1 MNQQLGKED
10 NQKKLASLSRSQLLS
25 SLDSQNTE
33 YIINEMLSTSYE
45 TWSGNSDNE
54 SQLSWPSGSGSW
66 LSFSSEA
73 ISSSSFLNS
82 VHRKRPSN
90 QKRFSHLMFE
100 TPPFS
105 SRKLLP
111 IRKMHVNKN
120 KNVRF
125 SSDHNFLRKS
135 KVTLENDDL
144 DLTPCPS
151 AHLYLPRNQIRL
163 LEENLRNQIP
173 SKSQPV
179 VKIKTTYQSSNF
191 AKLNQAPPYPSEE
204 TSWKREKMPQE
215 SLFHYQGDIG
225 PSVFFHPQTEVSVQ
239 TEAPGQAHDCNQAQ
253 NSINI
258 KTSIKVQ
265 DLSKFPNAYLG
276 KPFTTNFLDESP
288 PILSLRKDKTI
299 NPHILN
305 IMENINILNQ
315 EEEQKKSSIL
325 PSTCIPISAQT
336 RHKSG
341 ICSTDLRNTI
351 GPRVVSIKAR
361 KKSYSQLLN
370 IPGYGTLASR
380 KKLEWHIAKSESTCE
395 MNTWN
400 ALPDSVLKALQ
411 GSVPNSSFDD
421 HRIRT
426 NTDKPRDTR
435 IKFFPQVQSKKLPQ
449 KISYAQPLEKI
460 PRSVENKGEFRKST
474 DTSRCIS
481 KDSDIKKQ
489 KNKHY
494 GMIRTGL
501 TVNNKEK
508 GCLSYSNKTDFL
520 ALKQETQQP
529 KCVHQT
535 ALNSDS
541 FPKKFSFQ
549 PEYAN
554 EINDAI
560 YPESFKMSNSLG
572 KNITNKTDMP
582 EYECSR
588 TGKRLKLFNSR
599 QKTLQPRVVLKS
611 FLCSIFAPVKS
622 PLQREKQEKKEY
634 FEEDMN
640 RIMQDQSQGAEA
652 SLIEVKCEP
661 LFDSEKIA
669 NLQTAPYQ
677 EDKSLIKT
685 QLLVESD
692 SPRDS
697 MTQGNDAN
705 QQEWFTTK
713 LEGQPD
719 KKCSPITISK
729 SGSAINPG
737 VPSLE
742 QTPTEISE
750 DSKTPVCLLS
760 SEEIKRSLENHMKA
774 TNILHSIY
782 STVPNPSQIKI
793 KYVKIMEDKNNSVC
807 IPIICEEIKPSESK
821 VESGVDSKFS
831 NAPMTSPNTTKKQIV
846 ADFKNTIPSPEIKKS
861 DSCEVSEIDTSLTK
875 SDATSIEIL
884 SDVNSV
890 CCASGREEIKLPPET
905 QIKTEDF
912 SESNITSIPCP
923 CSAVTVQSVE
933 DIKETVTSSVCEEI
947 QKPPDDTSQSSDVCF
962 YNSPP
967 AEPNSLN
974 YEEKIKKSPRP
985 HKAKKDVLESIF
997 TCAPNKSSRKT
1008 KTVQVIAD
1016 MSNLVCS
1023 SVGEE
1028 MQKSFESSTISES
1041 SDMSISFPPEA
1052 KRKSVQ
1058 TLEDVKKSVCSPICD
1073 EIIKSLES
1081 HITEAVSNSID
1092 ASTRSPCSIKKKS
1105 VEVVL
1110 DLKKS
1115 LLSLSIPVESKRSL
1129 ESYIKTG
1136 GVTESRGTSIPVPFQ
1151 KRISQLASDMKN
1163 PSFPPSVCGEMLN
1176 SLGTHIKIPPERNWE
1191 IDRKRE
1197 KFPQEETFQ
1206 EKKGQEHVVA
1216 DIKKEMQA
1224 STYLNGRKKGQRIV
1238 IPGNFKSQ
1246 SCSISVLD
1254 RLTANEKTKLI
1265 FHFQKKR
1272 LELKQGRIHTIA
1284 IESYQKLPSL
1294 IKPCISK
1301 DAHSD
1306 RRVFPRCRKLKFMLQ
1321 EEIDSIEMNLKH
1333 KYLMFL
1339 LGLPINSRRSLKEI
1353 IPKVVTPI
1361 PEMIYQ
1367 KCTTKYIEKNVIVIK
1382 KEVREKLESHIRE
1395 KQKRRFS
1402 NSVMSSF
1409 PQSFFPSPPKNI
1421 YGPEEESSVKR
1432 VICSLFIEGETK
1444 RSLPCY
1450 LRKVTAEQK
1459 DVIPSKLMK
1468 CENTTKELCPVS
1480 SMKAVIVN
1488 KLNVTNYINENIK
1501 QAVEVNMQLRLN
1513 QKSSH
1518 TPAEPKGRLFPLVFQ
1533 RFTVNDLR
1541 KFVTHF
1547 LVKTL
1552 EIKMNMIPGVVEES
1566 IKMVDNEVQIK
1577 PRLESVYYTNK
1588 VKKPRSTKLP
1598 FMDPKSLHQIILN
1611 LQHKCL
1617 MTLLGLP
1624 VETQSPKLTMPP
1636 KYLPRPKLNKNRT
1649 TVHKVGNQVCFSID
1663 MEKLEQ
1669 HISFKKQNPY
1679 KIPPSIL
1686 KLLKSFLLSVCPSE
1700 YIPKAMDDRT
1710 ILGKTPSLNSSS
1722 IIFDSQCLTQKN
1734 RDDLSLRKRHKSL
1747 RKEKFNNHLKVSPKL
1762 SKTVPDPPKDA
1773 PTNIDNSE
1781 DSKVSCFQ
1789 KVEICPEPEKNT
1801 RKSPPTP
1808 KKVEFVT
1815 AQTNTD
1821 IVFDFHK
1828 TLPQKTENAPDFFEI
1843 HSDHSTSS
1851 EICDIFETKKG
1862 VKAKAESHSLKAL
1875 PQKTEVASPQ
1885 KTEVASPQKTEVA
1898 SSQKTDVNLQRQE
1911 NVQKPVQLKKS
1922 PPPPKKRVEVE
1933 KPSQKSVKLKKSP
1946 PPPKKKAEIE
1956 MPFQTPNVI
1965 FRTFKKSWENVP
1977 LSDGGPL
1984 RQDQKEMC
1992 FDIPFKLEEF
2002 ISLEKRSKTN
2012 QISTKTKPVYQK
2024 GDLFPQNIQV
2034 SERYNSL
2041 ITSSYNKAHQYRKKK
2056 LHPKINSPYWM
2067 SNSSLESQSMPY
2079 SLPREDRL
2087 SRKTRNHTSC
2097 PLASRT
2103 DPSIKLKLEAN
2114 DGKIILSVENKDGKK
2129 PNVDLS
2135 KENTMKPD
2143 HSYNFTESQ
2152 EKQKKQ
2158 EVYDSGFKSPG
2169 RHFLNKPKSILK
2181 QQEIDYFH
2189 FRRKNTQPFF
2199 YACTPADTPGNT
2211 SKTIRWNIP
2220 KNTSGQSKFRI
2231 PLVAKFSNP
2240 EKIWNSSKKFLES
2253 VSESFNLC
2261 PVHQK

>member
-1 MNQQLGKED
+1 MKNESTTWKRRY
-10 NQKKLASLSRSQLLS
+10 QKKLASLSRSQLLS
-25 SLDSQNTE
+25 SLDPQNTE

-100 TPPFS
+100 TLPYS

-179 VKIKTTYQSSNF
+179 IKIKTTYQSSNF

-204 TSWKREKMPQE
+204 TSYKREKMPQQ
-215 SLFHYQGDIG
+215 SLFHYQGDIR
-225 PSVFFHPQTEVSVQ
+225 PNIFFHPQTEVSVQ
-239 TEAPGQAHDCNQAQ
+239 TEAPGQAHDCNKTQ
-253 NSINI
+253 NSFNI
-258 KTSIKVQ
+258 QTSIKVQ
-265 DLSKFPNAYLG
+265 DLSNFPNAYFG
-276 KPFTTNFLDESP
+276 KQFTTNFLDESP
-288 PILSLRKDKTI
+288 PVLSLRKDKT
-299 NPHILN
+299 HILN
-305 IMENINILNQ
+305 IMENLKILKQ
-315 EEEQKKSSIL
+315 EEEQKKRSML

-336 RHKSG
+336 RHKNG
-341 ICSTDLRNTI
+341 ICSTDLRSTM
-351 GPRVVSIKAR
+351 GPRVVSIKAK
-361 KKSYSQLLN
+361 KKSYSQLLS

-400 ALPDSVLKALQ
+400 VLPDSARKALQ
-411 GSVPNSSFDD
+411 GSAPNSSFGE

-426 NTDKPRDTR
+426 NTDNPRDTR

-449 KISYAQPLEKI
+449 KISYAQPIEKI

-481 KDSDIKKQ
+481 KGSDIKKQ
-489 KNKHY
+489 TNKDY

-501 TVNNKEK
+501 TANSKEK
-508 GCLSYSNKTDFL
+508 DCLSYSNKIDFL
-520 ALKQETQQP
+520 ALKQDTQQS
-529 KCVHQT
+529 KCVPQT

-554 EINDAI
+554 KINDAI
-560 YPESFKMSNSLG
+560 YPESFKMSNSQG

-582 EYECSR
+582 EYEYSR
-588 TGKRLKLFNSR
+588 SGKRLKLFISR

-622 PLQREKQEKKEY
+622 PLQSEKQEKNEY
-634 FEEDMN
+634 LGEDMN
-640 RIMQDQSQGAEA
+640 RIIQEQSQGAET
-652 SLIEVKCEP
+652 SIIEVKYEP
-661 LFDSEKIA
+661 LFDSERVA
-669 NLQTAPYQ
+669 NLQTAPCQ
-677 EDKSLIKT
+677 EDESLIKT
-685 QLLVESD
+685 PLLVECD

-713 LEGQPD
+713 LD
-719 KKCSPITISK
+719 KKCSPIIISE
-729 SGSAINPG
+729 SGNAIKPC
-737 VPSLE
+737 VPPLE
-742 QTPTEISE
+742 QTPVEISE

-760 SEEIKRSLENHMKA
+760 CEEIKRSLEDHMKA

-782 STVPNPSQIKI
+782 STVPNSSQIKI

-807 IPIICEEIKPSESK
+807 IPIICEEIKQSESK
-821 VESGVDSKFS
+821 VENGVDSKFS
-831 NAPMTSPNTTKKQIV
+831 NAPMTCPSTTKMQIV
-846 ADFKNTIPSPEIKKS
+846 ADVKNTIPSPKIKKY
-861 DSCEVSEIDTSLTK
+861 DSCEVNEIDTSLTK
-875 SDATSIEIL
+875 SDTCLNTTTVEIV

-890 CCASGREEIKLPPET
+890 CCPSVCEEIKLPPET
-905 QIKTEDF
+905 QKKTEDF
-912 SESNITSIPCP
+912 SESNITSIPCS
-923 CSAVTVQSVE
+923 CSAVTAQPVE
-933 DIKETVTSSVCEEI
+933 DIKETVASSVCEEI
-947 QKPPDDTSQSSDVCF
+947 PKTPDNTSQSSDVCF

-974 YEEKIKKSPRP
+974 YEEKTKKSPAS

-997 TCAPNKSSRKT
+997 TCAPNKNSRKM

-1023 SVGEE
+1023 SVGDE

-1041 SDMSISFPPEA
+1041 SDISISFPSEA

-1073 EIIKSLES
+1073 EIIKSLQS

-1092 ASTRSPCSIKKKS
+1092 ASTHTPCSIKKKS

-1115 LLSLSIPVESKRSL
+1115 LLSLSIPVETKRSL
-1129 ESYIKTG
+1129 ETYIKTG

-1163 PSFPPSVCGEMLN
+1163 SPFPPSVCEEMPN
-1176 SLGTHIKIPPERNWE
+1176 SLDTHIKIPSERNWE

-1197 KFPQEETFQ
+1197 KLPQEETFQ
-1206 EKKGQEHVVA
+1206 EKKSQEHIVA
-1216 DIKKEMQA
+1216 DVKKEMQA
-1224 STYLNGRKKGQRIV
+1224 SPHPNGRKKGQGTV

-1246 SCSISVLD
+1246 LCSISVLD

-1301 DAHSD
+1301 EAHSD

-1321 EEIDSIEMNLKH
+1321 EEVDSIEMNLKH

-1353 IPKVVTPI
+1353 IPKAVIPI

-1367 KCTTKYIEKNVIVIK
+1367 KCKAKYIEKNVIVIK

-1395 KQKRRFS
+1395 KQKLRFS
-1402 NSVMSSF
+1402 NSAMSSF

-1488 KLNVTNYINENIK
+1488 KLNVTNYINKNIK

-1518 TPAEPKGRLFPLVFQ
+1518 TSAENKGRLFPLVFQ
-1533 RFTVNDLR
+1533 RFTANDLR

-1547 LVKTL
+1547 LVKIL
-1552 EIKMNMIPGVVEES
+1552 EIKMNMIPGIVKES
-1566 IKMVDNEVQIK
+1566 IKMVDNQVQRK
-1577 PRLESVYYTNK
+1577 PRLESIFHTNK
-1588 VKKPRSTKLP
+1588 IRKPRSTKLS
-1598 FMDPKSLHQIILN
+1598 FMDPKCLHQIILN

-1636 KYLPRPKLNKNRT
+1636 KPRPRLNKKCT
-1649 TVHKVGNQVCFSID
+1649 TVHKVENQVCFSID

-1679 KIPPSIL
+1679 KIPPSIV
-1686 KLLKSFLLSVCPSE
+1686 KLLKSFILSTCPSE
-1700 YIPKAMDDRT
+1700 YIPTAMDDRKN
-1710 ILGKTPSLNSSS
+1710 LGKTLSRKSSS
-1722 IIFDSQCLTQKN
+1722 IILDSQCLTQKN
-1734 RDDLSLRKRHKSL
+1734 KGDLSLRKRHESL
-1747 RKEKFNNHLKVSPKL
+1747 GEEKFNNDLKVSPKL
-1762 SKTVPDPPKDA
+1762 TKTVPDPPKDA

-1781 DSKVSCFQ
+1781 DSEISCFQ
-1789 KVEICPEPEKNT
+1789 KIEICPEPQKNT
-1801 RKSPPTP
+1801 RKSPATP
-1808 KKVEFVT
+1808 KKIKFVT

-1862 VKAKAESHSLKAL
+1862 VKAKAESGSLK
-1875 PQKTEVASPQ
+1875 
-1885 KTEVASPQKTEVA
+1885 A
-1898 SSQKTDVNLQRQE
+1898 SSQKTEVNLQCQE
-1911 NVQKPVQLKKS
+1911 NVQKSVQLKKS

-1933 KPSQKSVKLKKSP
+1933 KPSQKSAKLKKSP
-1946 PPPKKKAEIE
+1946 PPPKKRVEIE

-1984 RQDQKEMC
+1984 RQDQKEMY

-2002 ISLEKRSKTN
+2002 IPLEKCSKTN

-2024 GDLFPQNIQV
+2024 GDLFPQSIQV
-2034 SERYNSL
+2034 SGSYNSL

-2056 LHPKINSPYWM
+2056 LHPKINSPYWK
-2067 SNSSLESQSMPY
+2067 SNSPLEAQIMPY
-2079 SLPREDRL
+2079 SLPREDKL

-2103 DPSIKLKLEAN
+2103 DPGIKLKLETN

-2158 EVYDSGFKSPG
+2158 EVYDSGFKSPEW
-2169 RHFLNKPKSILK
+2169 HFLNKPKSILK

-2199 YACTPADTPGNT
+2199 YACTPADTPGNK